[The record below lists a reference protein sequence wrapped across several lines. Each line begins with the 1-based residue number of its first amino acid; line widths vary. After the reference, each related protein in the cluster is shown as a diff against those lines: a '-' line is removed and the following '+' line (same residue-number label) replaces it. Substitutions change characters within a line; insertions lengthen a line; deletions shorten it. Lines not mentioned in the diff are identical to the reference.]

1 MFRAHAFFA
10 EPRRVIPLAACLAG
24 LLTLAACDMDSGN
37 SDDSDPTTR
46 ALADPM
52 NAAPNFD
59 NDTVTGGGTANFDSK
74 AFNKDVNH
82 VLNPP

>member
-1 MFRAHAFFA
+1 MFTANAYTSG
-10 EPRRVIPLAACLAG
+10 RVRMILLAACSAG
-24 LLTLAACDMDSGN
+24 LLTLAACDMDYDK
-37 SDDSDPTTR
+37 SDDADPTTR

-52 NAAPNFD
+52 SYSPNFD
-59 NDTVTGGGTANFDSK
+59 NDTVTGGGTSNFDSK